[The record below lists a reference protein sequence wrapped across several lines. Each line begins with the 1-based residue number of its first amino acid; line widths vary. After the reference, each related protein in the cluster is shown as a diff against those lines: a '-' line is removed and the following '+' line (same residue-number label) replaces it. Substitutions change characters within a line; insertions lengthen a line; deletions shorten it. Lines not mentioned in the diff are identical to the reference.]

1 MASQRLAIDELFI
14 IEEEADGFACTGAD
28 TGQYQRMPI
37 TVVNEHGRFICG
49 EKRSGLVINFDYQA
63 LQCLIKFDLH
73 CQRIGEG
80 RCLRPRKYP

>member
-1 MASQRLAIDELFI
+1 MTNNRLAIDELFGVK
-14 IEEEADGFACTGAD
+14 EQANVFARTGTD

-63 LQCLIKFDLH
+63 LQGLIKFDLH
-73 CQRIGEG
+73 RQRIGEG
-80 RCLRPRKYP
+80 RCLDPRQ